1 MLILLFLGC
10 EPEML
15 FHLSRPFPMNKAIIR
30 TFQAIFTIG
39 ILIWLFHSPE
49 KRVQMASA
57 IGKANSAWL
66 LIGLPVALVG
76 EVANIMRWQILMR
89 VQGMRMSWRRATMLF
104 FVGLFFNLFMPGYT
118 GGDFARLYYLMRE
131 FPEKKKEAILTVV
144 MDRLIGVAALFVTA
158 LFTTALRWQWLQR
171 TPHATVLL
179 WVLIAMLIGFV
190 IATAGSFLIAGF
202 GLLNRLP
209 EHFPF
214 RERLLET
221 SEAYHLFAKEKRSL
235 LYAFLLSF
243 PVLFS
248 FYGAFY
254 CTSKAL
260 GTSVSLLDM
269 FSIMPIVTSIISLPV
284 TPSGIGFRESLLEI
298 LLRDL
303 CKVPTEIG
311 VLVSL
316 LGFAYFVL
324 FGIAGGITYLFYAP
338 KQHSR
343 WSQMQDEVRRAH
355 GYPE

>member
-1 MLILLFLGC
+1 
-10 EPEML
+10 
-15 FHLSRPFPMNKAIIR
+15 MNKAIIR
-30 TFQAIFTIG
+30 TFQAVFTIG
-39 ILIWLFHSPE
+39 VLIWVFHSPE
-49 KRVQMASA
+49 KRAQMAGA
-57 IGKANSAWL
+57 IGKADSTWL
-66 LIGLPVALVG
+66 LIGLPVAFAG
-76 EVANIMRWQILMR
+76 EIANILRWQILMR
-89 VQGMRMSWRRATMLF
+89 VQGMYMSWRRATMLF

-131 FPEKKKEAILTVV
+131 FPHKRKEAILTVV

-158 LFTTALRWQWLQR
+158 VFTTTVRWQWLQK
-171 TPHATVLL
+171 TPQAAVLL
-179 WVLIAMLIGFV
+179 WVLITMLVGFIIATTASFV
-190 IATAGSFLIAGF
+190 IAGSGM
-202 GLLNRLP
+202 LNRLP
-209 EHFPF
+209 ARFPF

-221 SEAYHLFAKEKRSL
+221 FEAYHLFAREKRSL

-254 CTSKAL
+254 CTARAL
-260 GTSVSLLDM
+260 SAGVSLLDM
-269 FSIMPIVTSIISLPV
+269 CSIMPIVTSIISLPV

-303 CKVPTEIG
+303 CNVPVEIG

-316 LGFAYFVL
+316 LGFAYFVV

-355 GYPE
+355 EFRE

>member
-1 MLILLFLGC
+1 
-10 EPEML
+10 
-15 FHLSRPFPMNKAIIR
+15 MNKAIVR
-30 TFQAIFTIG
+30 TFQAVFTIG
-39 ILIWLFHSPE
+39 ILIWVFHSPE
-49 KRVQMASA
+49 KRAQMASA
-57 IGKANSAWL
+57 IGRADSIWL
-66 LIGLPVALVG
+66 LAGLPVALIG

-89 VQGMRMSWRRATMLF
+89 VQGMHMSWRRATMLF

-131 FPEKKKEAILTVV
+131 FPEKKKEAILTIV
-144 MDRLIGVAALFVTA
+144 MDRLIGVGALCLTA
-158 LFTTALRWQWLQR
+158 VITTTLRWQWLQQ
-171 TPHATVLL
+171 TPQATVLL
-179 WVLIAMLIGFV
+179 WVLIAMLLGFV
-190 IATAGSFLIAGF
+190 IATAASFFIAGS

-209 EHFPF
+209 EHFPL

-221 SEAYHLFAKEKRSL
+221 SEAYHLFAKDKKSL

-254 CTSKAL
+254 FTARAL
-260 GTSVSLLDM
+260 GAGVSLLDM
-269 FSIMPIVTSIISLPV
+269 LSIMPIVTSIISLPV

-303 CKVPTEIG
+303 CNVPNEIG

-324 FGIAGGITYLFYAP
+324 FGIAGGITYLFHAP

-355 GYPE
+355 GYPD